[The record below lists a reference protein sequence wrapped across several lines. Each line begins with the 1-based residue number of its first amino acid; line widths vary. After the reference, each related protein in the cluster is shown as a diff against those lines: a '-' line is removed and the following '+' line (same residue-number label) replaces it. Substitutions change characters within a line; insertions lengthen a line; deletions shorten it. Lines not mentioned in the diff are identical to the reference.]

1 MLKKKIAAVL
11 LSVACVAAAVPSIP
25 AFADSTKVV
34 TLGANLSDEQKTMIL
49 KYFGLEGESN
59 YETLTITN
67 DDEREHLGSY
77 IPLEQI
83 GTRTYSCAL
92 VNPTTSGGIQV
103 KTANLTYVT
112 SNMIASTLSTAG
124 VVNCEV
130 LAAAPFAV
138 SGTGALT
145 GILMAYETASG
156 ETLDETKKETATQ
169 ELVATTSV
177 AESVGQAEAT
187 QIINET
193 KIQVIEGNVV
203 DTGDI
208 EVIVDSVAEEE
219 EITLSDEDRAL
230 IIELMEQIAAQ
241 EYDYEE
247 MKETLERVEDNV
259 ETLLNES
266 SSDSSST
273 SVDINIDITTD
284 SSSSSD
290 SSSDSTSDSAS
301 DASADSSADSS
312 SDSTSDSSA
321 LSEDSI
327 LLNTDDS
334 ALGSD
339 VVFDATD
346 TSALA
351 ETESASE
358 TEAAAETEAAQT
370 DASSDDFGFDITVS
384 DSYGDTTDD
393 SGSTDT
399 SVDSTDAEAAA
410 EDSGVNEST
419 DASTDITVDNSETEA
434 AGTESAETEAQTE
447 TGAVEVI
454 STADLVLSPNIEEGS
469 TENTAVEAGLN
480 YLTIS
485 AGRTDLIAGSGTIS
499 LYDMEDGSLIEE
511 IAMND
516 ETKVTS
522 AAITDIEE
530 LAELGWTEGM
540 TFRIYL
546 ENALE
551 PNSSYYILIG
561 DDILMTEDGSAA
573 VQPSLQADMVSWQFD
588 TLGYG
593 IGLTESVDGVTAG
606 MPISGVIY
614 MDTASAAY
622 AVIDSVTVDGTDV
635 TDLTTINVTNDES
648 ETLTDPAPAS
658 LSVEF
663 NITFAQSGETE
674 VHVSYYDSVDETVQ
688 QLIGEATYIVTVE

>member
-11 LSVACVAAAVPSIP
+11 LSVACMAAAVPSVP

-169 ELVATTSV
+169 ELVTTTSV

-193 KIQVIEGNVV
+193 KIQVIEGDVV

-219 EITLSDEDRAL
+219 ELTLSEEDRAL
-230 IIELMEQIAAQ
+230 IVELLEQIAAQ
-241 EYDYEE
+241 DYDYEE
-247 MKETLERVEDNV
+247 MQETLERVEQNV
-259 ETLLNES
+259 ETLLDES
-266 SSDSSST
+266 NSDSSST

-284 SSSSSD
+284 SSS
-290 SSSDSTSDSAS
+290 TS

-312 SDSTSDSSA
+312 SDSSSGSSS

-346 TSALA
+346 DSALA
-351 ETESASE
+351 ETESTAQTEASAE
-358 TEAAAETEAAQT
+358 TEAAVETEAAQT

-384 DSYGDTTDD
+384 DSYGD
-393 SGSTDT
+393 
-399 SVDSTDAEAAA
+399 
-410 EDSGVNEST
+410 ST
-419 DASTDITVDNSETEA
+419 DASADSSDTEA
-434 AGTESAETEAQTE
+434 AADDSAVSESTEASADTTTDGSVVEAADTESAETETQTE
-447 TGAVEVI
+447 TGIVEVI
-454 STADLVLSPNIEEGS
+454 STADLVLSPNTEEGA
-469 TENTAVEAGLN
+469 TETTAAEAGLN

-485 AGRTDLIAGSGTIS
+485 AGRTDLVAGSGTIS

-516 ETKVTS
+516 ETKVS
-522 AAITDIEE
+522 SEVITDIEE

-561 DDILMTEDGSAA
+561 DDILTTADGSAA

-606 MPISGVIY
+606 TPVNGVIY
-614 MDTASAAY
+614 LDTASAAS

-635 TDLTTINVTNDES
+635 TELTTINVTNDES
-648 ETLTDPAPAS
+648 EILTDPVPAS

-674 VHVSYYDSVDETVQ
+674 IHVSYYDSVDETVQ
-688 QLIGEATYIVTVE
+688 QLVGEATYSVTVE